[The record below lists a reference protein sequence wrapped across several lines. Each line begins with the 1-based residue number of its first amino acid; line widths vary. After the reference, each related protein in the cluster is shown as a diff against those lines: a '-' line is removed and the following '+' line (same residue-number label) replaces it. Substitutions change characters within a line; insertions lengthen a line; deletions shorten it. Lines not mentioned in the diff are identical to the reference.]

1 MLLEFKI
8 SKTLRC
14 FNILRPVT
22 LQSLT
27 IFPSSTPPLYDGH
40 ESMSCSFLMIQ
51 LFKRKSDLK
60 RVATDSELEKTQTL
74 EDKQKEKKFR
84 KD

>member
-14 FNILRPVT
+14 FNILWPT

-27 IFPSSTPPLYDGH
+27 VFPSSTPPLYDGH
-40 ESMSCSFLMIQ
+40 ESTPCSFLMIQ

-60 RVATDSELEKTQTL
+60 RVVTDSELEKT
-74 EDKQKEKKFR
+74 
-84 KD
+84 